1 MFVDI
6 HVLYQIFV
14 QCIDEEVR
22 SEMIV
27 VGMRCFEC
35 QECIEMLVVNIGISE
50 EMHAIVEVEK
60 RMSTMMMMM
69 IS

>member
-14 QCIDEEVR
+14 QCINEEVR

-27 VGMRCFEC
+27 VGVRCFEC

-60 RMSTMMMMM
+60 RMSTMMM